1 MSEIRFAVVV
11 DGEVAG
17 TLSINSTNTDNA
29 STKLIPALRSNPIIV
44 EDTSLTVKGGWTYNG
59 TEFVNPEA

>member
-17 TLSINSTNTDNA
+17 TLSLDSTSSDPV
-29 STKLIPALRSNPIIV
+29 SVSLIPALRSNPTII
-44 EDTSLTVKGGWTYNG
+44 EDPSLTARRGWTFDGVNF
-59 TEFVNPEA
+59 TNPEA